1 LPSVSYVALGVCAE
15 VALTRKGHFRRR
27 SFPNRIVPIAIL
39 NNAIGRNERTAE
51 VPGRRDDGSVRRVT
65 DRNKRYRLE

>member
-1 LPSVSYVALGVCAE
+1 
-15 VALTRKGHFRRR
+15 
-27 SFPNRIVPIAIL
+27 L